1 MYFYSLIKIKLKVEQ
16 QHQVKLCKGSAGG
29 TMASYR
35 CIPVSPNEAKFR
47 QLSPF
52 IPACP
57 TSSNFPHWAIKISY
71 DSNSMLSNAID
82 PNFEDEV

>member
-1 MYFYSLIKIKLKVEQ
+1 
-16 QHQVKLCKGSAGG
+16 
-29 TMASYR
+29 MAPYR
-35 CIPVSPNEAKFR
+35 RIPVSPNEAKFR

-82 PNFEDEV
+82 PNSEDEVITSQNISKSMTRIEHDTVISLAGNNNI